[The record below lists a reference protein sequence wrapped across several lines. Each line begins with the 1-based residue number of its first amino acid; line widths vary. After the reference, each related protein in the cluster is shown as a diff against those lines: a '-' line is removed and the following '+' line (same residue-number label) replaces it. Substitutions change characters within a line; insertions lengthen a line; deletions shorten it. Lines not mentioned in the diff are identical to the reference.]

1 MKAINRFYKE
11 VEIGNDNGLY
21 QIKLDGRSVKTP
33 AKAELA
39 TESRALA
46 DAIAEEWRSQ
56 EKTIRPQE
64 MPMTTLACT
73 AIDRAGT
80 EREGVAADTAA
91 YAEHDL
97 ICYWADDDQP
107 ELGARQERV
116 WQPLLDWAAET
127 LDARLAVGGGVV
139 PVNQPAAALSSLRA
153 AVDDYDDFGLVAVS
167 AATEAAGSLIIGL
180 ALAKGRL
187 DAEGA
192 FAAALLDETY
202 QSELWGEDR
211 EAMLRR
217 RSIKKDLEAA
227 TRFLALL
234 GRS

>member
-1 MKAINRFYKE
+1 MKEIKRFYKE
-11 VEIGNDNGLY
+11 VKVEIDNGLY

-39 TESRALA
+39 TESHALA

-56 EKTIRPQE
+56 EETIRPQE

-80 EREGVAADTAA
+80 EREMIAADTAA

-97 ICYWADDDQP
+97 LCYWADDQP
-107 ELGARQERV
+107 QLRARQEQE
-116 WQPLLDWAAET
+116 WQPLLDWAVEA

-139 PVNQPAAALSSLRA
+139 PVIQPAAALSSLRA
-153 AVDDYDDFGLVAVS
+153 AVDDYDDFGLIAVS

-192 FAAALLDETY
+192 FAAAQLDETY

-217 RSIKKDLEAA
+217 RSIKTDLEAA
-227 TRFLALL
+227 ARFLALL
-234 GRS
+234 GRD